1 MQHMSDALRLFAS
14 GLLDRCA
21 QLYPFVIMSIPPCV
35 LMGEEWHG
43 LTPTLIEPVVLLG
56 ALGVGCA
63 GLITSHLAENAERGL
78 WEKWGGRPGV
88 RMLRHADNQV
98 STMTKSMW
106 HGSLKSELRYS
117 LPSADTER
125 VDPRYSD
132 EAYSS
137 ALTYC
142 EHHFRDRIKFRDL
155 WLKRVRYE
163 FLLNCFAV
171 RRLGFASA
179 IVTPL
184 LSCTRQP
191 VMSLGAHAEPDLTVQ
206 LAFDFNSLMAII
218 ICAALAW
225 GWVRFFTAER
235 IRKAA
240 LNHDR
245 YMLDC
250 LVVRDDALPS
260 ARTTSNSHHSH

>member
-1 MQHMSDALRLFAS
+1 MQHMSDTLRLFAT

-21 QLYPFVIMSIPPCV
+21 WLYPFVIMSIPPL
-35 LMGEEWHG
+35 LMREGWLAFAPA
-43 LTPTLIEPVVLLG
+43 LTEPIVLLG

-63 GLITSHLAENAERGL
+63 GLITAHLAENAERGL

-88 RMLRHADNQV
+88 RMLRHADREV
-98 STMTKSMW
+98 STRTKSTW
-106 HGSLKSELRYS
+106 HESLKSELRHS

-125 VDPRYSD
+125 ADPRHAD
-132 EAYSS
+132 DAYSS
-137 ALTYC
+137 ALTHC
-142 EHHFRDRIKFRDL
+142 EHHFQDRIKFQNL

-171 RRLGFASA
+171 RWLGFGSA
-179 IVTPL
+179 IVVPL
-184 LSCTRQP
+184 LSCTRQS
-191 VMSLGAHAEPDLTVQ
+191 VVSLGTEAEPALTVQ
-206 LAFDFNSLMAII
+206 LAFDFNSPMLV
-218 ICAALAW
+218 CAALAW

-235 IRKAA
+235 VRKAA

-250 LVVRDDALPS
+250 LAIGNDASPS
-260 ARTTSNSHHSH
+260 ARVTAV